1 MQNHHSLVALLIFA
15 TLPCAAQTLTLYD
28 DFDHQYIN
36 PALWNT
42 VCGTSELSQ
51 ECVIEIQDEHLR
63 LARRVT
69 GDPGSNTGWQYGQA
83 TAFFFNPVPIK
94 GITADM
100 VVRRIDE
107 QPCAANPSFGS
118 HGDIIARFFNAGN
131 GTESGD
137 VGASV
142 SIGRAASD
150 PKGQLTVFAGY
161 FQPGD
166 YSHDLWLGTVSVGTP
181 VTVSVKWDQP
191 NHRFLYSWTNKTTNV
206 TTSGVQPYPFSD
218 TTPAADPEKHLDVEV
233 FPSNCTA
240 TQTWQYGETLFSN
253 VHIWQ

>member
-1 MQNHHSLVALLIFA
+1 MNKHYGLLAMLVLA
-15 TLPCAAQTLTLYD
+15 TLPCAAQTVTLYD
-28 DFDHQYIN
+28 DFDHRYIN

-69 GDPGSNTGWQYGQA
+69 GDPGSNTGLQYGQA

-131 GTESGD
+131 GTENDD
-137 VGASV
+137 VGASLSV
-142 SIGRAASD
+142 GRAASD
-150 PKGQLTVFAGY
+150 PKGQLTADCHCQLFPQWRLQPQPLARHCIGRYAGY
-161 FQPGD
+161 SERG
-166 YSHDLWLGTVSVGTP
+166 VGPAQSP
-181 VTVSVKWDQP
+181 VP
-191 NHRFLYSWTNKTTNV
+191 L
-206 TTSGVQPYPFSD
+206 
-218 TTPAADPEKHLDVEV
+218 
-233 FPSNCTA
+233 
-240 TQTWQYGETLFSN
+240 
-253 VHIWQ
+253 

>member
-1 MQNHHSLVALLIFA
+1 MKKHYGLLAMLILA

-28 DFDHQYIN
+28 DFDQRYIN

-51 ECVIEIQDEHLR
+51 ECVIEIQHKHLR

-69 GDPGSNTGWQYGQA
+69 GDPGSNTGFQYGSA

-107 QPCAANPSFGS
+107 QACAANPSFGS

-131 GTESGD
+131 GTQSDD
-137 VGASV
+137 VGASL

-150 PKGQLTVFAGY
+150 PQGQLTVIASY
-161 FQPGD
+161 FHNGD
-166 YSHDLWLGTVSVGTP
+166 YSHTLWLGTVSVGTP
-181 VTVSVKWDQP
+181 VTVTVNWDQP

-206 TTSGVQPYPFSD
+206 TTSGEWPYSFSD
-218 TTPAADPEKHLDVEV
+218 TTPAADPEKHLDVEL
-233 FPSNCTA
+233 FPSNCTVV
-240 TQTWQYGETLFSN
+240 QTWQYAETLFSN
-253 VHIWQ
+253 VYIEQ

>member
-1 MQNHHSLVALLIFA
+1 MKKQYALLAILILG

-28 DFDHQYIN
+28 NFDHRYIN

-51 ECVIEIQDEHLR
+51 ECVIELQDEHLR

-69 GDPGSNTGWQYGQA
+69 GDPGSNTGLQYGQA
-83 TAFFFNPVPIK
+83 TAFFFNPMPIK
-94 GITADM
+94 GITTDM

-131 GTESGD
+131 GTESDD
-137 VGASV
+137 VGAFL

-150 PKGQLTVFAGY
+150 PKGQLTVIASY
-161 FQPGD
+161 FHNGD
-166 YSHDLWLGTVSVGTP
+166 YSHNLWLGTVPVGTP
-181 VTVSVKWDQP
+181 VTVTVRWDQA
-191 NHRFLYSWTNKTTNV
+191 NHRFLYSWTDKTTNV
-206 TTSGVQPYPFSD
+206 MTSGVWPYPFSD
-218 TTPAADPEKHLDVEV
+218 TTPAADPEKHLDVEL

-240 TQTWQYGETLFSN
+240 VQTWQYAETLFSN
-253 VHIWQ
+253 VYIEQ